1 MATIKIQGNASGSG
15 TLIIEAPNTNS
26 ARTLTLP
33 DAAGELLTATGDGS
47 GLTGISSG
55 AGSNEAW
62 VNFNGVGAVAVR
74 NSGNVSSI
82 TDYGTGYYGTNFST
96 AMSSSTYAASLS
108 ASDNTTGGQ
117 TAGYAYGSWLKGS
130 ISYSTSQFRFRV
142 GWSGNSSAY
151 DQEFVNVV
159 VVE

>member
-1 MATIKIQGNASGSG
+1 MTTIKMQGNASGSG
-15 TLIIEAPNTNS
+15 SVTLTAPNTNS
-26 ARTLTLP
+26 ARTVTFP
-33 DAAGELLTATGDGS
+33 DEDINLGEL
-47 GLTGISSG
+47 SG

-62 VNFNGVGAVAVR
+62 VNFDGVGVVTAR

-108 ASDNTTGGQ
+108 ASDNTTSGQ
-117 TAGYAYGSWLKGS
+117 AAGYAYGSWLKGS

-142 GWSGNSSAY
+142 GWSGNASAY